1 MANSNITI
9 NLGTQTPIA
18 SDIVSGTQYQ
28 TIKLDMGT
36 AGVSNPF
43 SGTIPSLSSVGTLG
57 SITDI
62 GMVHAGSFQVTSG
75 TTQLNA
81 SPTNHIFTFAAL
93 GTAGAGTAFG
103 TIAGTSSSG
112 TQYCVTDWSII
123 VVSGTPTVALSFGTN
138 GGAMPIGTGV
148 IDIGAFPPGGG
159 LAKTTLQPINS
170 GTNAQIVYC
179 ISAGSAYF
187 KTSYFTVATSI

>member
-1 MANSNITI
+1 MANSQVTITQ
-9 NLGTQTPIA
+9 GTQNPIA
-18 SDIVSGTQYQ
+18 TDSVSGTMYQ
-28 TIKLDMGT
+28 AIKLDMGT

-43 SGTIPSLSSVGTLG
+43 AGTIPSITSVGSVVGLG
-57 SITDI
+57 GNSQI
-62 GMVHAGSFQVTSG
+62 FG
-75 TTQLNA
+75 TTQSNNT
-81 SPTNHIFTFAAL
+81 PTNHIFTYAAL

-103 TIAGTSSSG
+103 TIAGTSNSG

-138 GGAMPIGTGV
+138 GGAMPVGTGV

-159 LAKTTLQPINS
+159 LAKTTGNPVNS

-187 KTSYFTVATSI
+187 KTSYFTVATTI

>member
-1 MANSNITI
+1 MANSQVTITQ
-9 NLGTQTPIA
+9 GTQNPIA
-18 SDIVSGTQYQ
+18 TDSVSGTMYQ
-28 TIKLDMGT
+28 AIKLDMGT

-43 SGTIPSLSSVGTLG
+43 AGTIPS
-57 SITDI
+57 
-62 GMVHAGSFQVTSG
+62 VTSIGSVVGLGG
-75 TTQLNA
+75 TTQTFGTQQLNA
-81 SPTNHIFTFAAL
+81 SPTNHINTFAAL
-93 GTAGAGTAFG
+93 GTAGAGTSFG

-112 TQYCVTDWSII
+112 TQYCVTDWSMI

-138 GGAMPIGTGV
+138 SGAMPVGTGV

-159 LAKTTLQPINS
+159 LAKTTFQPINS

-187 KTSYFTVATSI
+187 KVSYFTVATTI